1 MSLQM
6 ILVGTETV
14 FMWQAASEETS
25 APAAEEPVKE
35 EAPKVAAVVPVQAQP
50 QLASKKSA
58 TAKEIAITAHA
69 ERPRKAQVIKAD
81 KADMHDAPVSASPAA
96 STATPT
102 DVAVS
107 SPCPASVPACL
118 YPQLSVHSTL
128 GWAVPCLVMASTG
141 HQAGS
146 APQHAVNLRKMQIL
160 ILLQSLPV
168 MQGADVAGLVRW
180 PGDYQRANLS
190 YFTG

>member
-1 MSLQM
+1 MV
-6 ILVGTETV
+6 LVGTETV
-14 FMWQAASEETS
+14 FMWQAASEEAS

-35 EAPKVAAVVPVQAQP
+35 EAPKVAAVVPVP

-81 KADMHDAPVSASPAA
+81 KADMLDAPVSAPPAA

-118 YPQLSVHSTL
+118 YPQLSVHPTL
-128 GWAVPCLVMASTG
+128 GWAALCLVKASTG
-141 HQAGS
+141 HQAES

-160 ILLQSLPV
+160 IFLQSLPV
-168 MQGADVAGLVRW
+168 MQGAGVAGLVRW
-180 PGDYQRANLS
+180 PSDLQHANLS
-190 YFTG
+190 CFTG